1 MMRNSSKPILQANGL
16 TFRFPQQQ
24 IFDNFSASLAAGITY
39 VIGGESTG
47 KSTLLR
53 LFAGDLTAQAGQITI
68 NSIQQTNDLEDFRK
82 NVFWTDP
89 RTTAHDQLS
98 PNTYFDLQRNF
109 YPSFDDTLLVES
121 IQGLSLTEHV
131 SKAIYMLSAGS
142 KRKVWLAAAFA
153 SGALVTLLDEPFAAL
168 DKASIGF
175 LLNQL
180 EKSAQNSQRAWVIAD
195 YQVPENLSISQT
207 IDLG

>member
-1 MMRNSSKPILQANGL
+1 MILNSSKPILQANGL
-16 TFRFPQQQ
+16 TFRFSQQQ
-24 IFDNFSASLAAGITY
+24 IFNDFSASLAAGITY

-68 NSIQQTNDLEDFRK
+68 NSIQQTNDVENFRK
-82 NVFWTDP
+82 NVFWIDP
-89 RTTAHDQLS
+89 RTTTHDQLS
-98 PNTYFDLQRNF
+98 PNTYFDLQRSF
-109 YPSFDDTLLVES
+109 YPSFDDALLVDL
-121 IQGLSLTEHV
+121 IQELSLTEHV

-153 SGALVTLLDEPFAAL
+153 SGAVVTLLDEPFAAL

-175 LLNQL
+175 LLTQL
-180 EKSAQNSQRAWVIAD
+180 EKSSQNSQRAWVIAD
-195 YQVPENLSISQT
+195 YQVPENLSISQK

>member
-1 MMRNSSKPILQANGL
+1 MMLNSSKPILQANGL
-16 TFRFPQQQ
+16 TFRFSQQQ
-24 IFDNFSASLAAGITY
+24 IFNDFSASLAAGITY

-68 NSIQQTNDLEDFRK
+68 NSIQQTNDVENFRK
-82 NVFWTDP
+82 NVFWIDP
-89 RTTAHDQLS
+89 RTTTHDQLS
-98 PNTYFDLQRNF
+98 PNTYFDLQRSF
-109 YPSFDDTLLVES
+109 YPSFDDALLVDL
-121 IQGLSLTEHV
+121 IQELSLTEHV

-153 SGALVTLLDEPFAAL
+153 SGAVVTLLDEPFAAL

-175 LLNQL
+175 LLTQL
-180 EKSAQNSQRAWVIAD
+180 EKSSQNSQRAWVIAD
-195 YQVPENLSISQT
+195 YQVPENLSISQK

>member
-1 MMRNSSKPILQANGL
+1 MMLNSSKPILQANSL

-24 IFDNFSASLAAGITY
+24 IFNDFSTSLAAGITY

-53 LFAGDLTAQAGQITI
+53 LFAGDLTTQAGQIAI
-68 NSIQQTNDLEDFRK
+68 NHIQQTNDLEDFRK
-82 NVFWTDP
+82 NVFWIDP
-89 RTTAHDQLS
+89 RTTTHDQLS
-98 PNTYFDLQRNF
+98 PNTYFDLQRSF
-109 YPSFDDTLLVES
+109 YPSFDDALLVDLVQE
-121 IQGLSLTEHV
+121 LSLTEHV

-175 LLNQL
+175 LLTQL